1 MLRRRTTR
9 NIEPSWDED
18 FSPLLGT
25 EALFDQ
31 EVEAGLFDEDQQ
43 REETAGQ
50 HNAQE
55 VEVDE
60 DELSELLPEGW
71 TVQAFAEWLK
81 GPLPDGWT
89 EEQWSS
95 YVASSTAVLNSH
107 NNESEG

>member
-1 MLRRRTTR
+1 M
-9 NIEPSWDED
+9 ES
-18 FSPLLGT
+18 S
-25 EALFDQ
+25 
-31 EVEAGLFDEDQQ
+31 LFDEDQH

-55 VEVDE
+55 VEADKDE